1 MNSKPSGDSG
11 EPVEVMVRS
20 VSSRCV
26 RRGDRPRLAVASMNP
41 AEVPKRV
48 MPSASVRSNSRTGS
62 GAPSYSTTV
71 ASLARAD
78 ISQFHIIQPAVVK

>member
-1 MNSKPSGDSG
+1 MK
-11 EPVEVMVRS
+11 
-20 VSSRCV
+20 
-26 RRGDRPRLAVASMNP
+26 P

-62 GAPSYSTTV
+62 GAPSYSTRA